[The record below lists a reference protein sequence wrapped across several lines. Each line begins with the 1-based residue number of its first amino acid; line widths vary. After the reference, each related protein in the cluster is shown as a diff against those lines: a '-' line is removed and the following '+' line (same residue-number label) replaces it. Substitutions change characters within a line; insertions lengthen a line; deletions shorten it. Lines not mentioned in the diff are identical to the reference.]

1 MTLADKASGLSDETE
16 RERDQL
22 GRSSVIR
29 GGQAFMG
36 WESLGENNIPV
47 L

>member
-1 MTLADKASGLSDETE
+1 MTLADKASGLSDE